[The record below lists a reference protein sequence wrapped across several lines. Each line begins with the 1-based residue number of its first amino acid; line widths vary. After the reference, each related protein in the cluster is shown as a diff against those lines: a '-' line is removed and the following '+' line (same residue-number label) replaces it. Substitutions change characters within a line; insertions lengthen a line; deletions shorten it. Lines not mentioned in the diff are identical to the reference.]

1 MEKRAYLYTG
11 DGILLEGKGFGSS
24 KIASGELVFS
34 TAMNGYP
41 ESLTDPSY
49 FGQILVLTNPLIGNY
64 GVPNEI
70 SSHGILQNFE
80 SEKIMVAG
88 LVISDLND
96 APKWNKRL
104 SLDAW
109 LKENGIPGI
118 YGIDTRALTLLIRN
132 KGAINGGILQSR
144 NASKQRSEDYE
155 KNNIVKAVSTAK
167 PIIYKNKAG
176 NGKTAAVIDLG
187 LKHGLLSEIF
197 SKGYSI
203 CRLPYDSKADEVLSY
218 KPSCIIYSNG
228 PGNPNVITKTIST
241 FTELSETGIPML
253 GICLGHQVAVL
264 ANGGSMQKMKF
275 GHRAINKPVID
286 LVSKRAYITTHNHGY
301 AAYLNEIPKG
311 FKPWFISPDDGV
323 LEGMVSNDGN
333 VMTVQFHPEA
343 KPGTHDT
350 SFIFDIF
357 FKKVG
362 KHARR

>member
-1 MEKRAYLYTG
+1 MEKRAYLYTK
-11 DGILLEGKGFGSS
+11 DGILLEGKGFGSP
-24 KIASGELVFS
+24 KVARGELVFS
-34 TAMNGYP
+34 TSMNGYP

-49 FGQILVLTNPLIGNY
+49 YGQILVLTNPMIGNY
-64 GVPNEI
+64 GVPKEI

-80 SEKIMVAG
+80 SEKITVAG

-104 SLDAW
+104 SLDGW

-118 YGIDTRALTLLIRN
+118 YGIDTRALTLSIRD
-132 KGAINGGILQSR
+132 KGTVNGSILQGKTT
-144 NASKQRSEDYE
+144 AKQRFEDYE
-155 KNNIVKAVSTAK
+155 KKDIVKVVSTPK
-167 PIIYKNKAG
+167 PMFYKNKKG

-197 SKGYSI
+197 SRGYSI
-203 CRLPYDSKADEVLSY
+203 CRLPYDSKIDDVLSC
-218 KPSCIIYSNG
+218 KPSCVIYSNG

-241 FTELSETGIPML
+241 FAELSGTGIPML
-253 GICLGHQVAVL
+253 GICLGHQVAIL

-301 AAYLNEIPKG
+301 AAYLNGIPKG
-311 FKPWFISPDDGV
+311 FKPWFISPDDGI
-323 LEGMVSNDGN
+323 LEGMVNSNGN

-350 SFIFDIF
+350 SFIFDMF
-357 FKKVG
+357 FKKVS